1 VTREPT
7 GHPAADGAWGPP
19 GPRPSRAGSGPFPGA
34 ATGPIPRVPV
44 THGQPDD
51 DPWSGTAPG
60 FEFEHRR
67 PRPARAP
74 RRTPPGQPGHGQAP
88 RAHPGP
94 EPAEPPRFRYTPTVS
109 HHPRGDTPRVP
120 PDTDWADTFGGYA
133 SPGFDFGETTPPG
146 AGFPPPSRPAH
157 PSGPLPTYPNGRRE
171 DGPARAASAEWTGLL
186 RSLLPQP
193 VKRRWSREF
202 VNGLDFRGW
211 GIRVAI
217 PILAM
222 VVFGVA
228 VVVIA
233 DANSG
238 HAGPTPSAA
247 SLGFPPATLAG
258 SDFTAAGSGRGITQI
273 LGRVASV
280 GHEIV
285 AVGSQAGT
293 RIPRAQFFVSGD
305 DGRTWTMGTVR
316 DAAGGVPPP
325 GHGAIFV
332 AGAQGAWVALGPG
345 SIWTSTDGRTWTL
358 APGNGMPLR
367 PSDQVNAVARTAHG
381 FIAVGASVPGGD
393 QARSTPLIFLSAN
406 GTSWERLDAAR
417 LRLPAGN
424 GHAVDIRSVAA
435 AGKLILIAGDA
446 VTTKPK
452 RTGTVQVGAA
462 WLSAD
467 GGATWAPVTGAATGH
482 GAQPQVAG
490 VAAVARGFVM
500 LRPATVARR
509 PAVDV
514 FSSPNG
520 LAWTFRVTL
529 GAPAGFTALMA
540 NGGPDG
546 VAVTG
551 QAGRNL
557 TAFASPDGQTWHQA
571 RPFGTAAAEDVSGV
585 ALAPD
590 GAVVAAGVSDTPD
603 GRQPVITLTGANV
616 AAQKVDIAKIP
627 GAVEPQVAV
636 NSIAAQDGTQV
647 AVGSANG
654 YPAAWTSGNG
664 GGTWTRAVGA
674 LPAVL
679 GRPGSQRL
687 TSVTHGPMGWL
698 AVGDVTAAAPEH
710 PVVVVS
716 ADGASWQAADGERV
730 FGASGL
736 FTEQAAANTR
746 GYVIVG
752 HQNVKRIQNGRV
764 VAVRTEAAVWWSPV
778 LSGWQRGGDAA
789 AGALDGTGNRQMNAV
804 TALSISG
811 GSAFVAVGSHG
822 DQPSAW
828 TSADGGRT
836 WRLADLPM
844 PVGSTR
850 AALEHVA
857 SVGRVVVAV
866 GTAVTTEGRAVPFA
880 ASSANGGATWAESAL
895 PVPAGL
901 TSVTALVAAG
911 GTFTATGSYGSTP
924 GHQNVVVWT
933 SRNGSS
939 WQAAEPAGKGLTGPG
954 IQAIT
959 GLAVA
964 GSTLTGVGFT
974 ASPAGE
980 QPVFWQAPVR

>member
-1 VTREPT
+1 M
-7 GHPAADGAWGPP
+7 P
-19 GPRPSRAGSGPFPGA
+19 GSPRHL
-34 ATGPIPRVPV
+34 V
-44 THGQPDD
+44 Q
-51 DPWSGTAPG
+51 
-60 FEFEHRR
+60 
-67 PRPARAP
+67 
-74 RRTPPGQPGHGQAP
+74 
-88 RAHPGP
+88 
-94 EPAEPPRFRYTPTVS
+94 
-109 HHPRGDTPRVP
+109 PRGARGDQ
-120 PDTDWADTFGGYA
+120 
-133 SPGFDFGETTPPG
+133 GFVPPG
-146 AGFPPPSRPAH
+146 ASRAH
-157 PSGPLPTYPNGRRE
+157 PSGPLPTHPPGRRE
-171 DGPARAASAEWTGLL
+171 DGPARAAGAEWTGLL

-202 VNGLDFRGW
+202 VKGLEFRGW

-233 DANSG
+233 GANSG
-238 HAGPTPSAA
+238 HGGPAPSAA

-258 SDFTAAGSGRGITQI
+258 NDFTAAGSGRGITQT

-367 PSDQVNAVARTAHG
+367 PGDRVNAVARTAHG
-381 FIAVGASVPGGD
+381 FIAVGASVPGGA

-452 RTGTVQVGAA
+452 RTGTAQVGVA

-467 GGATWAPVTGAATGH
+467 GGATWAPVTGTATGH

-490 VAAVARGFVM
+490 VAAVGRGFVM

-520 LAWTFRVTL
+520 LAWTFRATL

-557 TAFASPDGQTWHQA
+557 TAFASADGLTWHQA
-571 RPFGTAAAEDVSGV
+571 RPFGTAAAEDISGV
-585 ALAPD
+585 TLAPD
-590 GAVVAAGVSDTPD
+590 GAVVTAGVSDTPD
-603 GRQPVITLTGANV
+603 GRQPVITLTGASA

-674 LPAVL
+674 LPAVF

-716 ADGASWQAADGERV
+716 ADGTSWQAADGERV

-736 FTEQAAANTR
+736 FTEQAAANAR
-746 GYVIVG
+746 GYVIIG
-752 HQNVKRIQNGRV
+752 HQNVKRVQNGRV
-764 VAVRTEAAVWWSPV
+764 VVVRTEAAAWWSAT
-778 LSGWQRGGDAA
+778 LSGWQRGADAT

-811 GSAFVAVGSHG
+811 GSGFVAVGSTATSRPPG
-822 DQPSAW
+822 PRPTAAGPGAWPTCPSRSAPAGPRSS
-828 TSADGGRT
+828 TS
-836 WRLADLPM
+836 
-844 PVGSTR
+844 R
-850 AALEHVA
+850 A
-857 SVGRVVVAV
+857 S
-866 GTAVTTEGRAVPFA
+866 A
-880 ASSANGGATWAESAL
+880 ASWSRWAPRSPPRAGRCRSRPARPTAGPPGPSRRSRC
-895 PVPAGL
+895 PVA
-901 TSVTALVAAG
+901 
-911 GTFTATGSYGSTP
+911 
-924 GHQNVVVWT
+924 
-933 SRNGSS
+933 
-939 WQAAEPAGKGLTGPG
+939 
-954 IQAIT
+954 
-959 GLAVA
+959 
-964 GSTLTGVGFT
+964 
-974 ASPAGE
+974 
-980 QPVFWQAPVR
+980 